1 MAKKKKDSD
10 AGNKVLWAFGAAAV
24 GAFTMYSVNKY
35 MKDREELQLMK
46 LAERQQVKAAE
57 GE

>member
-10 AGNKVLWAFGAAAV
+10 TGNKVLWAFGAAAV

-46 LAERQQVKAAE
+46 LAERQVKAAE